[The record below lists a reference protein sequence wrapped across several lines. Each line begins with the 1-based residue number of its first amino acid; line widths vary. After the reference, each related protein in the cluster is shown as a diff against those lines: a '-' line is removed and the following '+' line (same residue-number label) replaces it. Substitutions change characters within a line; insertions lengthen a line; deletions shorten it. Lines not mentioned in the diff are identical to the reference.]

1 MLRFHEYVLVL
12 IVVGVV
18 LFMMTGCGAQ
28 PIKPEI
34 EKPCHFT
41 PLTLQALPPLDLS
54 KYKLERDQI
63 KISPD
68 GKTATFPTSQVFND
82 LELHIIMQQ
91 RIQLLDSRIADLIN
105 YQNKN
110 AC

>member
-1 MLRFHEYVLVL
+1 MLRHYEYAFIL
-12 IVVGVV
+12 IVIAA
-18 LFMMTGCGAQ
+18 LFILTACGAQ
-28 PIKPEI
+28 PTKPVL

-54 KYKLERDQI
+54 KYHLDREQI

-68 GKTATFPTSQVFND
+68 GKTTSFPTSQVFND

-91 RIQLLDSRIADLIN
+91 RIQLLDSRIVDLIN